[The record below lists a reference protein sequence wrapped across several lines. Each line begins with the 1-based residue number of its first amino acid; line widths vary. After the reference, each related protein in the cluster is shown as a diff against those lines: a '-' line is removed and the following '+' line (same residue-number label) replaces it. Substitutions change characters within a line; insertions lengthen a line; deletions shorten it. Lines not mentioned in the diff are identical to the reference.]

1 MVDRYQYV
9 DLNNFEI
16 KINFVNVA
24 VLEKNYKIDIGYHLS
39 ALQQQLEG
47 EYKIASKYKQSYD
60 KP

>member
-24 VLEKNYKIDIGYHLS
+24 VLEENHKIEIGYHLS
-39 ALQQQLEG
+39 ALQQ
-47 EYKIASKYKQSYD
+47 
-60 KP
+60 